1 MEVSRSTEIKVGIVT
16 LAALLL
22 ALGGFMVGKGISF
35 SPNEKIVMFRL
46 PTSGGL
52 DNSSPIVVNGVT
64 RGKVKEIKNE
74 NGSVLVFASVNDVSD
89 LHADATARVSIL
101 EITGGKKVEIHP
113 GTDAAP
119 LDLSKEI
126 PGVVA
131 ADIGSL
137 VGMLGD
143 AGDDAKRVL
152 RRVDTITA
160 ALTALLSDGTVIA
173 NVKTMADDGAVA
185 LHNARLLLEDN
196 RADLNVAVKNLR
208 MISEDVRR
216 IIDKNDPKLTAL
228 LDKLDRTISSADGT
242 IARADGAIIK
252 ADTLLKN
259 VNDVIVSVKTNDG
272 LVHRILYDTVFANRL
287 DTTIYSLR
295 KFINGARANGVNV
308 NVGIGHK

>member
-1 MEVSRSTEIKVGIVT
+1 MDVSRKTEIKVGIVT

-22 ALGGFMVGKGISF
+22 ALGGFIVGKGISF
-35 SPNEKIVMFRL
+35 SPNEKLVMFRL

-52 DNSSPIVVNGVT
+52 DNSSPVVVNGVS
-64 RGKVKEIKNE
+64 RGKVKEIRNE
-74 NGSVLVFASVNDVSD
+74 NGSVLVLASVDDVSD

-101 EITGGKKVEIHP
+101 EITGGKKIEIFP
-113 GTDAAP
+113 GTSAKLFDI
-119 LDLSKEI
+119 SKEI
-126 PGVVA
+126 PGDVA

-143 AGDDAKRVL
+143 ASDDAKRVL

-160 ALTALLSDGTVIA
+160 ALTALLSDGTVMA
-173 NVKTMADDGAVA
+173 NIRTMADDGSVA

-196 RADLNVAVKNLR
+196 RANLNVAVKNLR
-208 MISEDVRR
+208 LISEDVRR

-228 LDKLDRTISSADGT
+228 LDKLDRTIANTDGT
-242 IARADGAIIK
+242 IARADDAIVK

-287 DTTIYSLR
+287 DTTLYSLR
-295 KFINGARANGVNV
+295 KFINSARANGVNV
-308 NVGIGHK
+308 NIGIGHK

>member
-1 MEVSRSTEIKVGIVT
+1 MEVSRNTEIKVGIVT

-22 ALGGFMVGKGISF
+22 ALGGFIIGRGISF
-35 SPNEKIVMFRL
+35 SPNEKLVKFRL

-52 DNSSPIVVNGVT
+52 DNSSTVVVNGVS
-64 RGKVKEIKNE
+64 RGKVKEIRNE
-74 NGSVLVFASVNDVSD
+74 GGSVLVLASVDDVSD

-101 EITGGKKVEIHP
+101 EITGGKKIEIFP
-113 GTDAAP
+113 GTSAKMFDV
-119 LDLSKEI
+119 SKEI
-126 PGVVA
+126 RGDVA

-143 AGDDAKRVL
+143 ASDDAKRVL

-160 ALTALLSDGTVIA
+160 ALTALLSDGTVMA
-173 NVKTMADDGAVA
+173 NVRTMADDGSVA

-196 RADLNVAVKNLR
+196 RANLNVAVKNLR
-208 MISEDVRR
+208 LISEDVRR
-216 IIDKNDPKLTAL
+216 IIDKNDPKLTSL
-228 LDKLDRTISSADGT
+228 LDKLDRTITSTDGT
-242 IARADGAIIK
+242 IARADDAIVK

-287 DTTIYSLR
+287 DTTLYSLR

>member
-1 MEVSRSTEIKVGIVT
+1 MEVSRNTEIKVGIVT

-22 ALGGFMVGKGISF
+22 ALGGFIVGKGISF
-35 SPNEKIVMFRL
+35 SPNEKLVMFRL

-52 DNSSPIVVNGVT
+52 DNSSPVVVNGVS
-64 RGKVKEIKNE
+64 RGKVKEIRNE
-74 NGSVLVFASVNDVSD
+74 NGSVLVLASVDDVSD

-101 EITGGKKVEIHP
+101 EITGGKKIEIFP
-113 GTDAAP
+113 GTSAKLFDI
-119 LDLSKEI
+119 SKEI
-126 PGVVA
+126 PGDVA

-143 AGDDAKRVL
+143 ASDDAKRVL

-160 ALTALLSDGTVIA
+160 ALTALLSDGTVMA
-173 NVKTMADDGAVA
+173 NIRTMADDGSVA

-196 RADLNVAVKNLR
+196 RANLNVAVKNLR
-208 MISEDVRR
+208 VISEDVRR
-216 IIDKNDPKLTAL
+216 IIDKNDPKLTSL
-228 LDKLDRTISSADGT
+228 LDKLDRTISSTDGT
-242 IARADGAIIK
+242 IARADDAIVK

-287 DTTIYSLR
+287 DTTLYSLR
-295 KFINGARANGVNV
+295 KFINSARANGVNV
-308 NVGIGHK
+308 NIGIGHK

>member
-1 MEVSRSTEIKVGIVT
+1 MEVSRSTEIKVGLVT

-22 ALGGFMVGKGISF
+22 ALGGFIVGKGISF
-35 SPNEKIVMFRL
+35 SPNEKVIMFRL
-46 PTSGGL
+46 PASGGL

-64 RGKVKEIKNE
+64 RGKVKDIRNE
-74 NGSVLVFASVNDVSD
+74 NGSVLVTASIDATDD
-89 LHADATARVSIL
+89 LHADASGRVSIL
-101 EITGGKKVEIHP
+101 EITGGKKIEITP
-113 GTDAAP
+113 GVSTQP
-119 LDLSKEI
+119 LDISKEI
-126 PGVVA
+126 PGMVA

-137 VGMLGD
+137 IGMLGD

-152 RRVDTITA
+152 KRVDTITA
-160 ALTALLSDGTVIA
+160 ALTALLNDGTVMA
-173 NVKTMADDGAVA
+173 NIRTMTDDGSVA

-196 RADLNVAVKNLR
+196 RADLNIAVKNLR
-208 MISEDVRR
+208 AISEDVRR

-228 LDKLDRTISSADGT
+228 LDKLDRTIANADGT
-242 IARADGAIIK
+242 IGRADGAIIK

-287 DTTIYSLR
+287 DTTIMSLR
-295 KFINGARANGVNV
+295 RFINSARANGVNV

>member
-22 ALGGFMVGKGISF
+22 ALGGFMVGRGISF
-35 SPNEKIVMFRL
+35 SPNEKVVMFRL

-74 NGSVLVFASVNDVSD
+74 NGSVLVLATVNDVSD
-89 LHADATARVSIL
+89 LHSDATARVSIL
-101 EITGGKKVEIHP
+101 EITGGKKIEIYP
-113 GTDAAP
+113 GTDAKP
-119 LDLSKEI
+119 LDISKEI

-295 KFINGARANGVNV
+295 RFINGARANGVNV

>member
-22 ALGGFMVGKGISF
+22 ALGGFIVGRGISF
-35 SPNEKIVMFRL
+35 SPNEKVVMFRL

-52 DNSSPIVVNGVT
+52 DNSSPIVVNGVS
-64 RGKVKEIKNE
+64 RGKVKEIRNE
-74 NGSVLVFASVNDVSD
+74 NGSVLVLATVSDVSD
-89 LHADATARVSIL
+89 LHSDATARVSIL
-101 EITGGKKVEIHP
+101 EITGGKKVEIFP
-113 GTDAAP
+113 GTDPKP
-119 LDLSKEI
+119 LDVSKEI

-185 LHNARLLLEDN
+185 LHNARLLLENN

-208 MISEDVRR
+208 LISEDVRR

-228 LDKLDRTISSADGT
+228 LDKLDRTISNADGT

-308 NVGIGHK
+308 NVGVGHK

>member
-22 ALGGFMVGKGISF
+22 ALGGFMVGRGISF
-35 SPNEKIVMFRL
+35 SPNEKVVMFRL

-74 NGSVLVFASVNDVSD
+74 NGSVLVLATVNDVSD
-89 LHADATARVSIL
+89 LHSDATARVSIL
-101 EITGGKKVEIHP
+101 EITGGKKIEIYP
-113 GTDAAP
+113 GTDAKP
-119 LDLSKEI
+119 LDISKEI

-208 MISEDVRR
+208 LISEDVRR

>member
-1 MEVSRSTEIKVGIVT
+1 MEVSRKTEIKVGIVT

-22 ALGGFMVGKGISF
+22 ALGGFIVGKGISF
-35 SPNEKIVMFRL
+35 SPNEKLVMFRL

-52 DNSSPIVVNGVT
+52 DNSSPVVVNGVS
-64 RGKVKEIKNE
+64 RGKVKEIRNE
-74 NGSVLVFASVNDVSD
+74 NGSVLVLASVDDVSD

-101 EITGGKKVEIHP
+101 EITGGKKIEIFP
-113 GTDAAP
+113 GTSAKLFDI
-119 LDLSKEI
+119 SKEI
-126 PGVVA
+126 PGDVA

-143 AGDDAKRVL
+143 ASDDAKRVL

-160 ALTALLSDGTVIA
+160 ALTALLSDGTVMA
-173 NVKTMADDGAVA
+173 NIRTMADDGSVA

-196 RADLNVAVKNLR
+196 RANLNVAVKNLR
-208 MISEDVRR
+208 LISEDVRR

-228 LDKLDRTISSADGT
+228 LDKLDRTIANTDGT
-242 IARADGAIIK
+242 IARADDAIVK

-287 DTTIYSLR
+287 DTTLYSLR
-295 KFINGARANGVNV
+295 KFINSARANGVNV
-308 NVGIGHK
+308 NIGIGHK

>member
-22 ALGGFMVGKGISF
+22 ALGGFIVGRGISF

-52 DNSSPIVVNGVT
+52 DNSSPIVVNGVS
-64 RGKVKEIKNE
+64 RGKVKEIRNE
-74 NGSVLVFASVNDVSD
+74 NGSVLVLATVNDVSD
-89 LHADATARVSIL
+89 LHSDATARVSIL
-101 EITGGKKVEIHP
+101 EITGGKKIEIFP
-113 GTDAAP
+113 GTDAKM
-119 LDLSKEI
+119 LDVSKEI

-160 ALTALLSDGTVIA
+160 ALTTLLSDGTVIA
-173 NVKTMADDGAVA
+173 NVRTMTDDGAVA

-196 RADLNVAVKNLR
+196 RADLNAAVKNLR
-208 MISEDVRR
+208 LISEDVRR

-242 IARADGAIIK
+242 IARADGAIVK